1 MNQNKLCLV
10 GVCLSDY
17 EDVVQNNLGGCLPVA
32 LIQEALIE
40 QGYHV
45 NHIQHVHGDPVQLAP
60 VRAYIRGAIADQSN
74 GIPTNVNVSIKPA
87 NQHCYS
93 VLFFK

>member
-1 MNQNKLCLV
+1 MSQNNLSIV
-10 GVCLSDY
+10 GVCFSDY
-17 EDVVQNNLGGCLPVA
+17 QDLINDTRNDNLGLA
-32 LIQEALIE
+32 LIQEALLD

-45 NHIQHVHGDPVQLAP
+45 NHVQYVEGDPSTLAE
-60 VRAYIRGAIADQSN
+60 VRAYVRGAISDQSN
-74 GIPTNVNVSIKPA
+74 GIPTNVNVGIKPA